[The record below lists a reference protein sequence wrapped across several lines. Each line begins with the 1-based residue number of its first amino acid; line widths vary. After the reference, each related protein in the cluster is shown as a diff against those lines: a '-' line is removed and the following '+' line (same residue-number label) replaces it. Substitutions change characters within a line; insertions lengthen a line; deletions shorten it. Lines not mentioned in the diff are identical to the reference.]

1 MVQPTITRLVDVIN
15 WQFHVVEQIHHA
27 RYGTFNNQ
35 FWKQYLPGGTVVT
48 PLHPPKA
55 IPKALYDHAKKISEA

>member
-1 MVQPTITRLVDVIN
+1 MVQPTISRLEEVIE
-15 WQFHVVEQIHHA
+15 WHFHVAEQHNHA
-27 RYGTFNNQ
+27 RYGTFDNRY
-35 FWKQYLPGGTVVT
+35 WKQFLPGGTVVT

>member
-1 MVQPTITRLVDVIN
+1 MVQPTILRLEELIE
-15 WQFHVVEQIHHA
+15 WHFHVAEQHYHA

-48 PLHPPKA
+48 LLHPPKK
-55 IPKALYDHAKKISEA
+55 IPKALYDHAKKIAKA